1 MGKEVVSPLV
11 SIICNTY
18 NHVNYIRQC
27 LDGFLM
33 QETNFPIEILV
44 HDDASTDGTADIV
57 REYEDKYPDL
67 IKPIY
72 QTENQYS
79 KGVKVSLKYQYSRAK
94 GKYIALCEGDDY
106 WTDPLKLQK
115 QVDFLET
122 HKDYVICGHKFRSF
136 LQNESRFISIDQN
149 ESGTYTLEDFTSQQ
163 RFCSTLTVVFKR
175 ASINLQE
182 LNEYPFLID
191 SIWFFYILKA
201 GNGYCLN
208 DTMAVYRLHGGGI
221 WSSINYEDQLK
232 LDFQVR
238 LSLCRIDKSQEAAL
252 FLKILFTKPISRKFL
267 LRNLALLFPTF
278 SCLRKAFGYMDVM
291 LLLFNK
297 FILNK
302 RIVCS

>member
-115 QVDFLET
+115 QVDLLENNHEFVMCSHFRELYHQEYNNFSFSENLT
-122 HKDYVICGHKFRSF
+122 YVEYDLNNLIVGDWFY
-136 LQNESRFISIDQN
+136 QPV
-149 ESGTYTLEDFTSQQ
+149 
-163 RFCSTLTVVFKR
+163 TVVFRNIVSDLLLDKHT
-175 ASINLQE
+175 INTDVVLYYHLLQQG
-182 LNEYPFLID
+182 
-191 SIWFFYILKA
+191 K
-201 GNGYCLN
+201 GVCLPEV
-208 DTMAVYRLHGGGI
+208 MAVYRLHNGGV
-221 WSSINYEDQLK
+221 WSLVDQGEK
-232 LDFQVR
+232 WRQEFIVR
-238 LSLCRIDKSQEAAL
+238 LDICKVEDTVDSAR
-252 FLKILFTKPISRKFL
+252 FLYNQLTKQISRKWL
-267 LRNLALLFPTF
+267 LKNYRITF
-278 SCLRKAFGYMDVM
+278 MTM
-291 LLLFNK
+291 LLLYRKLPRRLFIKMLFVK

-302 RIVCS
+302 PLSVI